1 MGNDLLP
8 PAAAEFILLTNPI
21 IAPYLADGDASFIER
36 WFNLHV
42 FALTGSGATDGDTI
56 RVNPPK
62 IRRPKE
68 SLSEEDSSSSE
79 DGDENDKGGSDYKV
93 EAEITQRATTSTRG
107 RPLTRVSR
115 SDKTTSTPTKG
126 KAKEE
131 TIQDDDCE
139 CFDPSKHKK
148 WVTAVDHPHI
158 VVAFPNVPFVVQ
170 SLLWQ
175 ISLLWTSPRQQQ
187 ASQFDEMRSVL
198 Q

>member
-1 MGNDLLP
+1 VGNDLLP

-68 SLSEEDSSSSE
+68 SSSEEDSSSGE
-79 DGDENDKGGSDYKV
+79 DGDENDKGGSDYEV

-131 TIQDDDCE
+131 TIQDDDRE
-139 CFDPSKHKK
+139 RFDPSKHKK
-148 WVTAVDHPHI
+148 WVTAVGRPHI
-158 VVAFPNVPFVVQ
+158 VVAFPNVPFVVR
-170 SLLWQ
+170 SLPRQ
-175 ISLLWTSPRQQQ
+175 ISLLWTSPRWRQ
-187 ASQFDEMRSVL
+187 ASRFDEMRSVL

>member
-8 PAAAEFILLTNPI
+8 SAAAEFILLTNPI

-56 RVNPPK
+56 HVNPPK
-62 IRRPKE
+62 IRCPKE
-68 SLSEEDSSSSE
+68 SSSKEDSSSGE

-93 EAEITQRATTSTRG
+93 EAEITQRTMTSTHG
-107 RPLTRVSR
+107 RPLMRISR
-115 SDKTTSTPTKG
+115 SDKMTSTPTKG

-131 TIQDDDCE
+131 TIQDDDRKR
-139 CFDPSKHKK
+139 FNPSKHKK
-148 WVTAVDHPHI
+148 WVTAIGRPHI
-158 VVAFPNVPFVVQ
+158 VVAFPNIPFVVR
-170 SLLWQ
+170 SLPRQ
-175 ISLLWTSPRQQQ
+175 ISLLWTSPRWRQ

>member
-36 WFNLHV
+36 WFKLHV

-68 SLSEEDSSSSE
+68 SSSEEDSSSGE
-79 DGDENDKGGSDYKV
+79 DGDENDKGSSDYEV
-93 EAEITQRATTSTRG
+93 EAEIMQRATTSTRG

-131 TIQDDDCE
+131 TIQDDDRE
-139 CFDPSKHKK
+139 RFDPSKHKK
-148 WVTAVDHPHI
+148 WVTAVGRPHI
-158 VVAFPNVPFVVQ
+158 VVAFPNVPFVVR
-170 SLLWQ
+170 SLPRQ
-175 ISLLWTSPRQQQ
+175 ISLLWTSPRWRQ
-187 ASQFDEMRSVL
+187 ALRFDEMRSVL

>member
-56 RVNPPK
+56 RVNPLK
-62 IRRPKE
+62 IRHSKE
-68 SLSEEDSSSSE
+68 SSSEEDSSSSE
-79 DGDENDKGGSDYKV
+79 DSDENDKGGLDYKV
-93 EAEITQRATTSTRG
+93 EAEITQRATTSTCG

-115 SDKTTSTPTKG
+115 SNKTTSTPTKG

-131 TIQDDDCE
+131 TIQDDNRKR
-139 CFDPSKHKK
+139 FDPSKHKK
-148 WVTAVDHPHI
+148 WVTAVGHPHI
-158 VVAFPNVPFVVQ
+158 VVAFPNVPFVVR
-170 SLLWQ
+170 LLPWQ
-175 ISLLWTSPRQQQ
+175 ISLLWTSPRRRQ
-187 ASQFDEMRSVL
+187 ASRFDEMRSVS